1 MVATTLEMGPPVG
14 LDAPD
19 FSLINHENR
28 EVALP
33 DLMGERG
40 ILLGFTGDI
49 WQPASVRRILWLQ
62 RQHHQFTT
70 QHGVEIAL
78 LICDKPH
85 MLFGYSMGSVR
96 PLQFS
101 LLADAARQIHE
112 AYRMT
117 RYAGLVL
124 VDNKQVIRDKWI
136 VPDERV
142 WPRAAEL
149 CAIFEKM

>member
-1 MVATTLEMGPPVG
+1 MVATTLEMGPAVG

-19 FSLINHENR
+19 FSLINHENHQ
-28 EVALP
+28 VTLH
-33 DLMGERG
+33 DIMGARG
-40 ILLGFTGDI
+40 VLLGFTGDI

-62 RQHHQFTT
+62 RQHNHFA
-70 QHGVEIAL
+70 HLGVEIAL
-78 LICDKPH
+78 LICDKPQ

-96 PLQFS
+96 PLQFP
-101 LLADAARQIHE
+101 LLADADRHIHE

-124 VDNKQVIRDKWI
+124 VDSNYIIRDKWI

-149 CAIFEKM
+149 YAVFDNL

>member
-14 LDAPD
+14 LDAPA
-19 FSLINHENR
+19 FSLMNHENH
-28 EVALP
+28 VMALS

-70 QHGVEIAL
+70 YGVEIAL

-101 LLADAARQIHE
+101 LLADTDRRIHE

-124 VDNKQVIRDKWI
+124 LDHEYTIRDKWI

-149 CAIFEKM
+149 CAVFEQL